1 VDDAILREARTSLE
15 RARALDNT
23 GPRMAQ
29 LIREADNTLAIAS
42 TPLPVSIRS
51 DGATEVTVYKVARLG
66 LFETKELSLRPG
78 QYTAVGS
85 RRGFRDVR
93 VVFEVSPDQTAPVY
107 IACSEA
113 I

>member
-1 VDDAILREARTSLE
+1 
-15 RARALDNT
+15 
-23 GPRMAQ
+23 
-29 LIREADNTLAIAS
+29 
-42 TPLPVSIRS
+42 
-51 DGATEVTVYKVARLG
+51 